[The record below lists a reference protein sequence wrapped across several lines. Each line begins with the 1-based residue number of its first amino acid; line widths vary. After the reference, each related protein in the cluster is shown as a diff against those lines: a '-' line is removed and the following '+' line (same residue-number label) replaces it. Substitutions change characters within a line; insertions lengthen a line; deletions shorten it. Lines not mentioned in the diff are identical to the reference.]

1 MDIMPSINFLN
12 YNSTL
17 YPNEQTV
24 LGLSNRQFCYGD
36 GLFETIRCVNGQMPF
51 LEDHWLRLQAGMQ
64 ALKMPVPA
72 HYTAAFFREEIAKIL
87 TVPHARIRLTV
98 GRIDGG
104 LYTPQSHEVFFTITA
119 QSLTSPHFTTNEQ
132 GLKAVIYPEVL
143 VNPTPYSAYKTNNAL
158 PYVLAAIFRQAQ
170 QVDESILLNIHG
182 RVCEATSSS
191 LFFVKGKEIYTPP
204 LSEGCLAGI
213 IRKYILEQA
222 QQWGYSVVEKPIL
235 VAELPLFEAAFVS
248 NTQQGVRWVT
258 AICHSTQIVHFQ
270 AIPLVGQI
278 NASLNQLT
286 NS

>member
-1 MDIMPSINFLN
+1 
-12 YNSTL
+12 
-17 YPNEQTV
+17 
-24 LGLSNRQFCYGD
+24 
-36 GLFETIRCVNGQMPF
+36 MPF

-64 ALKMPVPA
+64 ALKMTVPA
-72 HYTAAFFREEIAKIL
+72 HYTAAFFRQEIAKIL

-98 GRIDGG
+98 GRMDGG

-119 QSLTSPHFTTNEQ
+119 QPLTNLNFTTNEQ

-191 LFFVKGKEIYTPP
+191 LFFVKGKEIHTPP

-213 IRKYILEQA
+213 IRKYILTQA
-222 QQWGYSVVEKPIL
+222 PQWGYSLVEKPIL
-235 VAELPLFEAAFVS
+235 LAELPLFEAAFVS
-248 NTQQGVRWVT
+248 NTQQGVRW
-258 AICHSTQIVHFQ
+258 IGEIHNDTQVIHFQ
-270 AIPLVGQI
+270 PISLIGQI
-278 NASLNQLT
+278 NKSLNQLI
-286 NS
+286 NR